1 MISTEIPKNE
11 DLRLLDLD
19 SFDILDAET
28 DADFAEL
35 IELTAQLCNCP
46 VALISFL
53 DRKKQWYK
61 VRKAVPISQTLK
73 DISFST
79 HVILSD
85 DIMVVED
92 TKLDSRFFTEKM
104 TKAEI
109 DIRFFFFLHI
119 KNTDGH
125 RLGTIC
131 VIDKIPKVFSSCELN
146 ALRIMAGRVARIIE
160 LHKKNMLIRK
170 MAEEIIVMKNDA
182 ITKTMNAQEEA
193 NKAIAI
199 NLHENMAQSVAAC
212 IHHLKIAENNQEQRL
227 QQIQTV
233 EQELKV
239 ILNNMR
245 QLSYAIKPNT
255 MEWVPVEELIKG
267 FIEKIAESF
276 PFKIQFYTIGNES
289 SIPSEKA
296 LFIMRIIE
304 HWLKNIENRGGL
316 TMVKL
321 TVITTGQFELLI
333 EDDRPLVSYDE
344 LKKELFDSLVF
355 EMVRSQSGIVDICH
369 VEDSNLLQIILPDIK
384 V

>member
-1 MISTEIPKNE
+1 MISTEIPRNE

-19 SFDILDAET
+19 SYDILDAET
-28 DADFAEL
+28 DIDFAEL
-35 IELTAQLCNCP
+35 IELAAQLCNCP

-53 DRKKQWYK
+53 DKKKHWYK
-61 VRKAVPISQTLK
+61 VRKAVPVSQTLK

-79 HVILSD
+79 HVILAD

-92 TKLDSRFFTEKM
+92 TRLDPRFFTEKLTEGEM
-104 TKAEI
+104 
-109 DIRFFFFLHI
+109 DILFFASAPI
-119 KNTDGH
+119 KDVDGH

-131 VIDKIPKVFSSCELN
+131 VIDKIPKAFTICELN
-146 ALRIMAGRVARIIE
+146 ALRIMAGRVARLIG

-182 ITKTMNAQEEA
+182 ITKTMNEQEEY
-193 NKAIAI
+193 NKAIAL
-199 NLHENMAQSVAAC
+199 NLHEDMAQSVAAC
-212 IHHLKIAENNQEQRL
+212 IHHLKIAENNQEKRL

-255 MEWVPVEELIKG
+255 MEWVPVEELIKE
-267 FIEKIAESF
+267 FIEKNAQSF
-276 PFKIQFYTIGNES
+276 PFRIKFNIIGKEIT
-289 SIPSEKA
+289 IPSEKA

-304 HWLKNIENRGGL
+304 HWFKSMENKKEL
-316 TMVKL
+316 TIVKL
-321 TVITTGQFELLI
+321 TIRTTGQILLLI
-333 EDDRPLVSYDE
+333 EDDRPFINYDD

-355 EMVRSQSGIVDICH
+355 EMVRSQRGIVDICH
-369 VEDSNLLQIILPDIK
+369 IEGSNLLQIVLPDIK